1 MSVADAL
8 ERASGKPRSQG
19 EFLAKIANETFHFRD
34 FFFDD
39 RKVTGA
45 QIAEAV
51 GAHSLTDFAILQ
63 QLESLEPEALRP
75 TELADLTK
83 SARFFVIRG
92 DATYRFVVD
101 GLSMEWPQK
110 IVTGQTIK
118 RLAGKE

>member
-1 MSVADAL
+1 MLPTLWSAL
-8 ERASGKPRSQG
+8 PKTAEPGRVSGQDRQRDLP
-19 EFLAKIANETFHFRD
+19 FRD

-83 SARFFVIRG
+83 SAHFFVIRG